1 MEAAKT
7 TAKIALDGLLDEVNW
22 QAAPL
27 IADFFRMKPKQ
38 GGNYD
43 FLTTVRLLFNNETK
57 DNDWDALWFVKT
69 KILENGWSVEFAIPF
84 KSLRY
89 ELPKAGEAVSWGF
102 TASRFAHR
110 TDEQR
115 VFPPTPKAFSPY
127 RMTYAAPWK
136 VWNFPN
142 QP

>member
-89 ELPKAGEAVSWGF
+89 ELPKEGEAVSWGF
-102 TASRFAHR
+102 TASRLAHR
-110 TDEQR
+110 T
-115 VFPPTPKAFSPY
+115 Y
-127 RMTYAAPWK
+127 
-136 VWNFPN
+136 
-142 QP
+142 